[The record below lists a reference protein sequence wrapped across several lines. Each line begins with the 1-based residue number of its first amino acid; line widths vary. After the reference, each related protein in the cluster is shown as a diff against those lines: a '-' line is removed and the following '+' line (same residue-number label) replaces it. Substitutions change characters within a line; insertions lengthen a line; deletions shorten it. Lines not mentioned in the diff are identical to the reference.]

1 MADETKEVP
10 PKKFHTLIDELD
22 DGGVSAQ
29 LDGEMLELLRKTLE
43 VAVSRGQAGHAI
55 GQMTLKV
62 TFKVTAQGEVE
73 IDADHSVKAP
83 KFPNALTRR
92 WVDPKTA
99 AILDKNPRQMALDLR
114 DGLKPQSELRS
125 V

>member
-1 MADETKEVP
+1 MSTEKEKE
-10 PKKFHTLIDELD
+10 PKKFHALLGELD

-29 LDGEMLELLRKTLE
+29 LDGEMQELIRKTLE
-43 VAVSRGQAGHAI
+43 VAVSRGRAGNAV
-55 GQMTLKV
+55 GQMTLRL
-62 TFKVTAQGEVE
+62 TFKVTASGEVE

-99 AILDKNPRQMALDLR
+99 AILDKDPRQMALNLR
-114 DGLKPQSELRS
+114 DGLSPQSELRS